1 MQKRLFLLS
10 LSLLLFTFGFS
21 QKQVV
26 NSNMSNITWNTESH
40 VIHCSDFHATKPLIE
55 IAAEHPIIENRETS
69 FTEYPDK
76 DGKTAQ
82 TFMFSVEKDGAKY
95 GNDPSIIQTSY
106 GKLSSK
112 APMQNWAGQAPS
124 VSFRPFDPTGAAGP
138 NHYVQMINST
148 TYEIWDKEGVS
159 LATGVLGDL
168 WTPTNTENSGDPIIL
183 YDKAADRWFL
193 SQFGQSG
200 NKMYIAISQTNDPTG
215 SWYAYTFSS
224 PDFPDYLKFS
234 VWQDGY
240 YMTSNQSSQV
250 IFAFNRNKMLAGDAS
265 AEAVYQNFSP
275 PTPGGFF
282 SPLPADAGDGV
293 MPDAGTPCPILSYSD
308 DAWGSGAIDGVN
320 IYNASVDWSG
330 TPVMT
335 VTSAGAIPTSSF
347 DASYDS
353 GWNDIE
359 QPGTSQKLDG
369 IGGALMFRAQ
379 WKTWSDHNSLVL
391 SWGVKVSASQRGV
404 FWCELRQDQAT
415 GNWTT
420 YQDGIYTPG
429 TGNYWM
435 SSVAMNDAGDI
446 ALCYAKTDPTNNI
459 YMSLGYAGRHAS
471 DALGTLPIAEVIAM
485 AGEGAQTSGN
495 RNGDYSHTSLDP
507 DGYTFWHTGEYMAA
521 GGTAKTQ
528 VYSFRISE
536 PYDPMISATAVSTS
550 QIDIDYTLND
560 SNEPALIAWS
570 ADGTFGTP
578 VDGTTYSN
586 GELIP
591 GGGTVLVYDVAD
603 GTYNHTGL
611 AGQTKYYYKAW
622 SYQAGDT
629 YSQGFEASE
638 TTLKEAP
645 TNHVTNFA
653 TGMPG
658 GTSIPLTWTDAVGSV
673 LPDGYIIKVSNVD
686 FASIIAPVNGT
697 DEADDSDLSD
707 GTASK
712 KVSFG
717 TEAVSFGGL
726 TALTTYYFKIY
737 PYTNSETYILY
748 KTDGTVPEVSETT
761 TIEYCDSEYSNQS
774 DDWITNVTFNTIN
787 NNSEQDG
794 AISYGDYTAI
804 STDLVIGNNYDL
816 SVSFSSS
823 SYTEHVTAWID
834 WNNNGDFTDAGEEYI
849 IGNGASTTLTTTVT
863 VPGTANIGLIRMRVI
878 EQYSS
883 APTPCGPHSSNYGE
897 TEDYSLNILAPAE
910 PIADFS
916 ANPLTTTEGMNVN
929 FTDESENYPTTW
941 TWTITPGVEGTDF
954 SYVNSTNSTSQ
965 DPVINFLTA
974 NTYTVTLDISNSA
987 GSDSKTKTDYIT
999 IEAVSTAPV
1008 ADFVADVTSTVTDV
1022 PVSFTDLSTQSPTS
1036 WAWEITPGVEGTDFE
1051 YVNTTTSS
1059 SQNPNVNFLTSGT
1072 FSVQLTATNG
1082 VGSSTPMLKTDYIDV
1097 ADVYLMSNNTI
1108 TTCSG
1113 AFYDTGGADGQYSS
1127 DENLTMT
1134 FMPGEAG
1141 KMISFYF
1148 NQFDV
1153 ELGSSGTHFD
1163 YLKIYDGVDAS
1174 STLIGDFS
1182 SDDGAAVPTEL
1193 QPVVAT
1199 NPDGAITFVFE
1210 SDGSLVKDGWAAT
1223 ISCTDPI
1230 SVNDISNTDINIY
1243 PNPSNGIF
1251 TLQSGANKINSFE
1264 VYDMSGKMIL
1274 SKNTNSDK
1282 TTIDLSNQ
1290 AHGLY
1295 FIKMFAEDNIF
1306 NAKLIIK

>member
-1 MQKRLFLLS
+1 MQKRLFFLS
-10 LSLLLFTFGFS
+10 LLLLLFTFGFS

-40 VIHCSDFHATKPLIE
+40 VINCSDFHATKPLIE

-76 DGKTAQ
+76 DGKKAQ
-82 TFMFSVEKDGAKY
+82 TFMYSVEKDGAKY

-106 GKLSSK
+106 GKLASK
-112 APMQNWAGQAPS
+112 APLQNWAGQAPT

-148 TYEIWDKEGVS
+148 TYEIWDKEGAS
-159 LATGVLGDL
+159 LATGTLGDL
-168 WTPTNTENSGDPIIL
+168 WTPTNTENSGDPIVL
-183 YDKAADRWFL
+183 YDKTADRWFL

-200 NKMYIAISQTNDPTG
+200 NKMYIAISQTPDPTG

-265 AEAVYQNFSP
+265 AEAVYQSFNP

-335 VTSAGAIPTSSF
+335 VTSVGAIPTSSF

-353 GWNDIE
+353 GWNDVA

-369 IGGALMFRAQ
+369 IGGALMYRAQ
-379 WKTWSDHNSLVL
+379 WKKWSDHNSLVL
-391 SWGVKVSASQRGV
+391 SWGVQVTASQRGV

-415 GNWTT
+415 GNWST
-420 YQDGIYTPG
+420 YQDGIYAPG

-435 SSVAMNDAGDI
+435 SSIAMNDAGDI
-446 ALCYAKTDPTNNI
+446 ALCYAKTDPTNNV
-459 YMSLGYAGRHAS
+459 YMSLGYAGRKAS
-471 DALGTLPIAEVIAM
+471 DALGTFPIAEVIAM

-495 RNGDYSHTSLDP
+495 RNGDYSQTALDP
-507 DGYTFWHTGEYMAA
+507 DGYTFWHTGEYLAS

-570 ADGTFGTP
+570 SDGTFGTP
-578 VDGTTYSN
+578 VDGTIYSN
-586 GELIP
+586 GDLIP

-611 AGQTKYYYKAW
+611 TGQTKYYYKAW
-622 SYQAGDT
+622 SYQAGNT
-629 YSQGFEASE
+629 YSQGYETSA

-653 TGMPG
+653 TGIPG

-686 FASIIAPVNGT
+686 FASIVAPVNGT
-697 DEADDSDLSD
+697 DEADDNDLSD

-717 TEAVSFGGL
+717 TEAVNFGGL

-737 PYTNSETYILY
+737 PYTNSGSYILY
-748 KTDGTVPEVSETT
+748 KTDGSVPEVSETT
-761 TIEYCDSEYSNQS
+761 TIEYCDSEYSNTT
-774 DDWITNVTFNTIN
+774 DDWITNVSFNTIN
-787 NNSEQDG
+787 NNSGQEG
-794 AISYGDYTAI
+794 GTSYGDYTAI
-804 STDLVIGNNYDL
+804 STDLAIGNNYDL
-816 SVSFSSS
+816 SVSFESDT
-823 SYTEHVTAWID
+823 YTEHVTAWID

-849 IGNGASTTLTTTVT
+849 LGSGASTTLTTSVS
-863 VPGTANIGLIRMRVI
+863 VPATAHVGLIRMRVI
-878 EQYSS
+878 EQYNS
-883 APTPCGPHSSNYGE
+883 APTPCGAPHSSSYGE
-897 TEDYSLNILAPAE
+897 TEDYSINVLAPAE
-910 PIADFS
+910 PVANFS
-916 ANPLTTTEGMNVN
+916 GTPLVATVGMNVN
-929 FTDESENYPTTW
+929 FTDESANYPSNW

-954 SYVNSTNSTSQ
+954 NYVNSTTSSTQ
-965 DPVINFLTA
+965 NPVINFLTA
-974 NTYTVTLDISNSA
+974 NTYTVTLDASNVA
-987 GSDSKTKTDYIT
+987 GNDSETKADYIT
-999 IEAVSTAPV
+999 IEDVTTAPV
-1008 ADFVADVTSTVTDV
+1008 ADFVANVTSTVTGV
-1022 PVSFTDLSTQSPTS
+1022 PVSFTDLSTQSPTY
-1036 WAWEITPGVEGTDFE
+1036 WAWAITPGVEGTDFE
-1051 YVNTTTSS
+1051 YVNSTTSN
-1059 SQNPNVNFLTSGT
+1059 SQNPQVNFLTAGT
-1072 FSVQLTATNG
+1072 YSIQLTATNG

-1097 ADVYLMSNNTI
+1097 AGVYLMSNSTI

-1141 KMISFYF
+1141 KMISFAF
-1148 NQFDV
+1148 ENGAV
-1153 ELGSSGTHFD
+1153 IEGSSSNPWDQLFA
-1163 YLKIYDGVDAS
+1163 YDGIDATATQFAGSPFSNSGGVDIG
-1174 STLIGDFS
+1174 TL
-1182 SDDGAAVPTEL
+1182 T
-1193 QPVVAT
+1193 AT

-1210 SDGSLVKDGWAAT
+1210 SDGSIVKDGWAAI

-1230 SVNDISNTDINIY
+1230 SVTNISETDINIY
-1243 PNPSNGIF
+1243 PNPSKGIF
-1251 TLQSGANKINSFE
+1251 TLQSGADNIKSFDIFNMAGKI
-1264 VYDMSGKMIL
+1264 IL
-1274 SKNTNSDK
+1274 SKNTKSDK

-1295 FIKMFAEDNIF
+1295 FIKMYSENNVY